1 MHLAIVFWGSLTYV
15 PLLSSF
21 LRFTMNFGLVE
32 MLTLSVKVFT
42 WRQDNAE
49 APISSLIEL
58 ISSWLCLF
66 LSWNLKT
73 SENKWSKWCVAV
85 LSAILNS
92 RCVSDAFSKFLYIW
106 RHIKKIKIH
115 LLNGNE
121 RVKTRLIDGDWKHGM
136 SSFLILVCTNLH
148 Y

>member
-58 ISSWLCLF
+58 ISS
-66 LSWNLKT
+66 
-73 SENKWSKWCVAV
+73 
-85 LSAILNS
+85 
-92 RCVSDAFSKFLYIW
+92 
-106 RHIKKIKIH
+106 
-115 LLNGNE
+115 
-121 RVKTRLIDGDWKHGM
+121 
-136 SSFLILVCTNLH
+136 
-148 Y
+148 